1 MNFSSGQGPLDSN
14 SSWFCGHGHTDSS
27 CEATARTFDIYA
39 YHASLPAHMMDVV
52 AGGSVDVDL
61 SRSTIALHND
71 ENISCKEKH
80 KQSEEHYNSETAE
93 IDFSPLA
100 VKDGNCLNNNT
111 SSELV
116 KTMIPHNHVKKKREP
131 LNFVRHDFL
140 KKDII
145 QLPLQAMQPPPKKL
159 HLWSKVVEKKFLSAL
174 RIIPKKSP
182 SKNKLRDRSYGR
194 NELISLYIHHHI
206 GEYRSKKQ
214 ISSHIQVRKNFIL
227 NKQQNGKKITSQ
239 ERELIELIDYG
250 PLQIPENE
258 YSFYAVF
265 NEILDSTYTSNR
277 THFTHLPSQG
287 TVVHGFPNVSIYDS
301 CVSNPANTEPPS
313 ALECAHR
320 FYSELHSLKCI
331 AVNTYDYTYPYC
343 EALSFRSRRSNRKML
358 KAAKKV
364 EVQQRQL
371 IQKLYASQHSSVL
384 AKPSKFGSDQPEYS
398 GYDSHSFV
406 PPKAAQPPSQYLSHA
421 AEL

>member
-1 MNFSSGQGPLDSN
+1 MNSCFSQGSLDSN
-14 SSWFCGHGHTDSS
+14 SSWLCDHGHTGSS

-39 YHASLPAHMMDVV
+39 NHASLPAHMMDVV
-52 AGGSVDVDL
+52 AGGGVDIDI

-80 KQSEEHYNSETAE
+80 GPSEEHYNSETAE
-93 IDFSPLA
+93 INFSLPA
-100 VKDGNCLNNNT
+100 VKDGYCLNNNT

-116 KTMIPHNHVKKKREP
+116 KTMIPHDHVKK
-131 LNFVRHDFL
+131 N
-140 KKDII
+140 
-145 QLPLQAMQPPPKKL
+145 AMQPSPKKL
-159 HLWSKVVEKKFLSAL
+159 DLWSKVVEDLFLTAL

-182 SKNKLRDRSYGR
+182 SKNKLRGRSYGR

-206 GEYRSKKQ
+206 KEYRSKKQ

-239 ERELIELIDYG
+239 ERELMELIDYG
-250 PLQIPENE
+250 PLQTPENE
-258 YSFYAVF
+258 NTFYAVF
-265 NEILDSTYTSNR
+265 IEILDSTYTSNQ

-301 CVSNPANTEPPS
+301 CLSTPATTEPPS
-313 ALECAHR
+313 ALKYAR
-320 FYSELHSLKCI
+320 RIYSELHPLKCV
-331 AVNTYDYTYPYC
+331 AVNTYDYAYPYC
-343 EALSFRSRRSNRKML
+343 DALSFRSRHSNRKML
-358 KAAKKV
+358 KAAKEV

-371 IQKLYASQHSSVL
+371 IQKLYASQHSFVL
-384 AKPSKFGSDQPEYS
+384 AKPSNFGSDQPEYS

-406 PPKAAQPPSQYLSHA
+406 PPKAAQPPRQYLSHA
-421 AEL
+421 TER